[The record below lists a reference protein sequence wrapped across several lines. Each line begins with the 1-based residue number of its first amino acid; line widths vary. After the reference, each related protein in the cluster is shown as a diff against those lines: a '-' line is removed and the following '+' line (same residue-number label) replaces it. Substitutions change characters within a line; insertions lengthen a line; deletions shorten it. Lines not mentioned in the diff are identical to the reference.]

1 MYYRT
6 PLIVALLALAAS
18 LPAFGQN
25 DDDLEDL
32 QIAAVEALI
41 SAPPERALPAVTKV
55 IRGEYSDDVKESAL
69 FILSQI
75 ESPEAQ
81 ALLLEMAQNSE
92 GDLQIEAIEMIGI
105 GGDAEALAGLGD
117 IYAAGDR
124 EVREAV
130 LEAYLIAGDGERVYE
145 IALDAE
151 SQADLEAALEM
162 LAAMGDIETL
172 RRLLGEIDST
182 EGLIQGL
189 GIAGDVETLRQMA
202 MDSSNPEQQ
211 IWAIEAL
218 GIAGATEGNDTL
230 VQIYRQ
236 SGESDVKEAALEGLM
251 IAGDSD
257 GMLTLYREASDLDE
271 KSEILEYLSIMG
283 SDELWDIIDEALDEP
298 R

>member
-6 PLIVALLALAAS
+6 PLIVALLALVTS
-18 LPAFGQN
+18 LPAFAQ

-55 IRGEYSDDVKESAL
+55 IRGDYSDDVKESAL

-75 ESPEAQ
+75 ETPEAQ

-105 GGDAEALAGLGD
+105 GGDAQALAGLGD
-117 IYAAGDR
+117 IYASGDR

-145 IALDAE
+145 IALNAE
-151 SQADLEAALEM
+151 SQQDLEDALEM
-162 LAAMGDIETL
+162 LAAMGDIDML

-236 SGESDVKEAALEGLM
+236 SDESDVKEAALEGLM

-257 GMLTLYREASDLDE
+257 GMLELYREATNLDE
-271 KSEILEYLSIMG
+271 KSEILEYLSVMG
-283 SDELWDIIDEALDEP
+283 SDELWDIIDEALEEP

>member
-6 PLIVALLALAAS
+6 PLIVALLALVTS
-18 LPAFGQN
+18 MPAFAQ

-55 IRGEYSDDVKESAL
+55 IRGDYSDDVKESAL

-75 ESPEAQ
+75 ETPEAQ

-105 GGDAEALAGLGD
+105 GGDAQALAGLGD
-117 IYAAGDR
+117 IYASGDR

-130 LEAYLIAGDGERVYE
+130 LEAYLIAGNSEQVYE
-145 IALDAE
+145 IALGAE
-151 SQADLEAALEM
+151 SPDDLESALEI
-162 LAAMGDIETL
+162 LAAMGDIDML

-236 SGESDVKEAALEGLM
+236 SDESDVKEAALEGLM
-251 IAGDSD
+251 IADDSD
-257 GMLTLYREASDLDE
+257 GMLELYREATDLDE
-271 KSEILEYLSIMG
+271 KSEILEYLSVMG
-283 SDELWDIIDEALDEP
+283 SDELWDIIDEALEEP

>member
-6 PLIVALLALAAS
+6 PLIVALLALVTS
-18 LPAFGQN
+18 MPAFAQ

-55 IRGEYSDDVKESAL
+55 IRGDYSDDVKESAL

-75 ESPEAQ
+75 ETPEAQ

-105 GGDAEALAGLGD
+105 GGDAQALAGLGE
-117 IYAAGDR
+117 IYASGDR
-124 EVREAV
+124 EVRGAV
-130 LEAYLIAGDGERVYE
+130 LEAYLIAGNSEQVYE
-145 IALDAE
+145 IALGAE
-151 SQADLEAALEM
+151 SPDDLESALEI
-162 LAAMGDIETL
+162 LAAMGDIDML

-230 VQIYRQ
+230 VQIYRE
-236 SGESDVKEAALEGLM
+236 SDESDVKEAALEGLM
-251 IAGDSD
+251 IADDSD
-257 GMLTLYREASDLDE
+257 GMLELYREATDLDE
-271 KSEILEYLSIMG
+271 KSEILEYLSVMG
-283 SDELWDIIDEALDEP
+283 SDELWDIIDEALEEP

>member
-6 PLIVALLALAAS
+6 PLIVALLALVTS
-18 LPAFGQN
+18 LPAFAQ

-55 IRGEYSDDVKESAL
+55 IRGDYSDDVKESAL

-75 ESPEAQ
+75 EAPEAQ

-105 GGDAEALAGLGD
+105 GGDAQALAGLGD
-117 IYAAGDR
+117 IYASGDR

-145 IALDAE
+145 IALNAE
-151 SQADLEAALEM
+151 SQQDLEDALEM
-162 LAAMGDIETL
+162 LAAMGDIDML

-236 SGESDVKEAALEGLM
+236 SDESDVKEAALEGLM
-251 IAGDSD
+251 IAGDGD
-257 GMLTLYREASDLDE
+257 GMLELYREATDLDE
-271 KSEILEYLSIMG
+271 KSEILEYLSVMG
-283 SDELWDIIDEALDEP
+283 SDELWDIIDEALEEP

>member
-6 PLIVALLALAAS
+6 PLIVALLTLVTA
-18 LPAFGQN
+18 LPAFAQ

-55 IRGEYSDDVKESAL
+55 IRGDYSDDVKESAL

-75 ESPEAQ
+75 EAPEAQ

-105 GGDAEALAGLGD
+105 GGDAQALAGLGD
-117 IYAAGDR
+117 IYASGDR

-145 IALDAE
+145 IALNAE
-151 SQADLEAALEM
+151 SQEDLEDALEM
-162 LAAMGDIETL
+162 LAAMGDIDML

-257 GMLTLYREASDLDE
+257 GMLELYREATDLDE
-271 KSEILEYLSIMG
+271 KSEILEYLSVMG
-283 SDELWDIIDEALDEP
+283 SDDLWDIIDEALEEP

>member
-6 PLIVALLALAAS
+6 PLIVALLALVTS
-18 LPAFGQN
+18 LPAFAQ

-55 IRGEYSDDVKESAL
+55 IRGDYSDDVKESAL

-75 ESPEAQ
+75 EAPEAQ

-105 GGDAEALAGLGD
+105 GGDAQALAGLGE
-117 IYAAGDR
+117 IYASGDR

-145 IALDAE
+145 IALNAE
-151 SQADLEAALEM
+151 SQQDLEDALEM
-162 LAAMGDIETL
+162 LAAMGDIDML
-172 RRLLGEIDST
+172 RRLLGEIEST

-230 VQIYRQ
+230 VQIYRE
-236 SGESDVKEAALEGLM
+236 SDESDVKEAALEGLM

-257 GMLTLYREASDLDE
+257 GMLTLYREATDLDE
-271 KSEILEYLSIMG
+271 KSEILEYLSVMG
-283 SDELWDIIDEALDEP
+283 SDELWDIIDEALEEP